1 MAIGRPWDKERG
13 MTKQVAV
20 ILAGCGVFDGSEIY
34 ETTLTLLRLDQ
45 LGLGYRCFAPDIEQH
60 HVVNHLDQAV
70 VEGEHRNVLQESA
83 RLARGD
89 ISPLSELE
97 ADDFDAV
104 IVPGGFGVAKN
115 LSDFASAS
123 DNMQVLEALK
133 EALAGFR
140 EEAKPIG
147 LMCISPVIVPKLLG
161 DGIAVTVGNDP
172 AVSGAI
178 SAMGGLHRSCS
189 VEDIVVDL
197 EHRVVT
203 TPAYMLA
210 TRISE
215 AATGIFK
222 LVERIDEMMQ

>member
-1 MAIGRPWDKERG
+1 
-13 MTKQVAV
+13 MTKQVAIV
-20 ILAGCGVFDGSEIY
+20 LAGCGVFDGSEIY

-45 LGLGYRCFAPDIEQH
+45 LGIGYRCFAPDVEQH
-60 HVVNHLDQAV
+60 HVINHITQTP
-70 VEGEHRNVLQESA
+70 VEGEQRNVLQESA
-83 RLARGD
+83 RLARGE
-89 ISPLSELE
+89 ISPITELN
-97 ADDFDAV
+97 ADEFDAV

-115 LSDFASAS
+115 LSDFATQG
-123 DNMQVLEALK
+123 DNMQVLESLK
-133 EALAGFR
+133 DALAGFKQ
-140 EEAKPIG
+140 EAKPIG
-147 LMCISPVIVPKLLG
+147 LMCIAPVMVPRLLG
-161 DGIAVTVGNDP
+161 DGIAVTIGNEP
-172 AVSGAI
+172 SVSGAI

-222 LVERIDEMMQ
+222 LVDRIDEMMG

>member
-1 MAIGRPWDKERG
+1 MA
-13 MTKQVAV
+13 KQVAV
-20 ILAGCGVFDGSEIY
+20 ILAGCGVYDGSEIY

-45 LGLGYRCFAPDIEQH
+45 LGIEYRCFAPDIEQQ
-60 HVVNHLDQAV
+60 HVVNHLTQEV
-70 VEGEHRNVLQESA
+70 VEGEQRNVLLESA

-89 ISPLSELE
+89 ISALE
-97 ADDFDAV
+97 ALNADNFDAV

-133 EALAGFR
+133 EALVGFR
-140 EEAKPIG
+140 QEAKPIG
-147 LMCISPVIVPKLLG
+147 LMCIAPALVPRLLG

-178 SAMGGLHRSCS
+178 SAMGGLHRTCS
-189 VEDIVVDL
+189 VEDIVVDF
-197 EHRVVT
+197 EHSVVT

-222 LVERIDEMMQ
+222 LVDRLAEMMD

>member
-1 MAIGRPWDKERG
+1 

-20 ILAGCGVFDGSEIY
+20 VLAGCGVFDGSEIY

-45 LGLGYRCFAPDIEQH
+45 LGIGYRCFAPDIEQH
-60 HVVNHLDQAV
+60 HVINHLTQEV
-70 VEGEHRNVLQESA
+70 VEGERRNVLQESA
-83 RLARGD
+83 RLARGE
-89 ISPLSELE
+89 ISPLNELA

-115 LSDFASAS
+115 LSDFAAAS
-123 DNMQVLEALK
+123 DSMQVLEALK

-147 LMCISPVIVPKLLG
+147 LMCIAPVMVPRLLG
-161 DGIAVTVGNDP
+161 DGIAVTIGNDP

-222 LVERIDEMMQ
+222 LVDRIDEMMK

>member
-1 MAIGRPWDKERG
+1 MA
-13 MTKQVAV
+13 KQVAV
-20 ILAGCGVFDGSEIY
+20 ILAGCGVYDGSEIY

-45 LGLGYRCFAPDIEQH
+45 LGIEYRCFAPDIDQQ
-60 HVVNHLDQAV
+60 HVVNHLTQEV
-70 VEGEHRNVLQESA
+70 VEGEQRNVLLESA
-83 RLARGD
+83 RLARGE
-89 ISPLSELE
+89 ISPLE
-97 ADDFDAV
+97 ALDADNFDAV

-123 DNMQVLEALK
+123 DNMQVLDALK

-140 EEAKPIG
+140 QEAKSIG
-147 LMCISPVIVPKLLG
+147 LMCIAPVLVPRLLG

-178 SAMGGLHRSCS
+178 SAMGGLHRTCS
-189 VEDIVVDL
+189 VEDIVVDF
-197 EHRVVT
+197 EHSVVT

-222 LVERIDEMMQ
+222 LVDRIAEMMD

>member
-1 MAIGRPWDKERG
+1 

-60 HVVNHLDQAV
+60 HVVNHLDQEV

-89 ISPLSELE
+89 ISPLSELV

-147 LMCISPVIVPKLLG
+147 LMCIAPVIVPKLLG

-222 LVERIDEMMQ
+222 LVERIDEMMK

>member
-1 MAIGRPWDKERG
+1 MA
-13 MTKQVAV
+13 KQVAV
-20 ILAGCGVFDGSEIY
+20 ILAGCGVYDGSEIY

-45 LGLGYRCFAPDIEQH
+45 LGIEYRCFAPDIDQQ
-60 HVVNHLDQAV
+60 HVVNHLTQEV
-70 VEGEHRNVLQESA
+70 VEGEQRNVLLESA
-83 RLARGD
+83 RLARGE
-89 ISPLSELE
+89 ISPLE
-97 ADDFDAV
+97 ALDADNFDAV

-123 DNMQVLEALK
+123 DNMQVLDALK

-140 EEAKPIG
+140 QEAKSIG
-147 LMCISPVIVPKLLG
+147 LMCSAPVLVPRLLG

-178 SAMGGLHRSCS
+178 SAMGGLHRTCS
-189 VEDIVVDL
+189 VEDIVVDF
-197 EHRVVT
+197 EHSVVT

-222 LVERIDEMMQ
+222 LVDRIAEMMD

>member
-1 MAIGRPWDKERG
+1 

-20 ILAGCGVFDGSEIY
+20 VLAGCGVFDGSEIY

-45 LGLGYRCFAPDIEQH
+45 LGIGYRCFAPDIEQH
-60 HVVNHLDQAV
+60 HVINHLNQEVA
-70 VEGEHRNVLQESA
+70 EGERRNVLQESA
-83 RLARGD
+83 RLARGE
-89 ISPLSELE
+89 ISSLNELM

-123 DNMQVLEALK
+123 DSMQVLEALK

-147 LMCISPVIVPKLLG
+147 LMCIAPVMVPRLLG
-161 DGIAVTVGNDP
+161 DGIAVTIGNDP

-222 LVERIDEMMQ
+222 LVDRIDEMMK

>member
-1 MAIGRPWDKERG
+1 

-20 ILAGCGVFDGSEIY
+20 ILAGCGVYDGSEVY

-45 LGLGYRCFAPDIEQH
+45 LGIGYRCFAPDIEQH
-60 HVVNHLDQAV
+60 HVVNHLTQEI
-70 VEGEHRNVLQESA
+70 VEGEQRNVLLESA
-83 RLARGD
+83 RLARGE
-89 ISPLSELE
+89 ISPLE
-97 ADDFDAV
+97 ALDADSFDAV

-123 DNMQVLEALK
+123 DNMQVLDALK
-133 EALAGFR
+133 EALVGFR
-140 EEAKPIG
+140 QEAKPIG
-147 LMCISPVIVPKLLG
+147 LMCIAPVLVPRLLG

-178 SAMGGLHRSCS
+178 SAMGGLHRSCV

-222 LVERIDEMMQ
+222 LVDRIAEMMT

>member
-1 MAIGRPWDKERG
+1 
-13 MTKQVAV
+13 MTKQVAIV
-20 ILAGCGVFDGSEIY
+20 LAGCGVFDGSEIY

-45 LGLGYRCFAPDIEQH
+45 LGIGYRCFAPDVEQH
-60 HVVNHLDQAV
+60 HVINHITQSPA
-70 VEGEHRNVLQESA
+70 EGEQRNVLQESA
-83 RLARGD
+83 RLARGE
-89 ISPLSELE
+89 ISPITELN
-97 ADDFDAV
+97 ADEFDAV

-115 LSDFASAS
+115 LSDFATQG
-123 DNMQVLEALK
+123 DNMQVLESLK
-133 EALAGFR
+133 DALAGFKQ
-140 EEAKPIG
+140 EAKPIG
-147 LMCISPVIVPKLLG
+147 LMCIAPVMVPRLLG
-161 DGIAVTVGNDP
+161 DGIAVTIGNEP
-172 AVSGAI
+172 SVSGAI

-222 LVERIDEMMQ
+222 LVDRIDEMMG

>member
-1 MAIGRPWDKERG
+1 

-20 ILAGCGVFDGSEIY
+20 ILAGCGVYDGSDIY

-45 LGLGYRCFAPDIEQH
+45 LGIGYRCFAPDIEHH
-60 HVVNHLDQAV
+60 HVVNHLNQEVAD
-70 VEGEHRNVLQESA
+70 GEPRNVLQESA
-83 RLARGD
+83 RLARGE
-89 ISPLSELE
+89 ISPLNALV
-97 ADDFDAV
+97 ADDFEAV

-115 LSDFASAS
+115 LSDFASAG
-123 DNMQVLEALK
+123 DNMHVLDALK
-133 EALAGFR
+133 QALSGFR
-140 EEAKPIG
+140 SESKPIG
-147 LMCISPVIVPKLLG
+147 LMCIAPVLVPRLFD

-178 SAMGGLHRSCS
+178 SAMGGLHRSCG
-189 VEDIVVDL
+189 VEDIVVDI

-215 AATGIFK
+215 AAVGIFK
-222 LVERIDEMMQ
+222 LVDRVVDMMD

>member
-1 MAIGRPWDKERG
+1 

-20 ILAGCGVFDGSEIY
+20 ILAGCGVYDGSEIY

-45 LGLGYRCFAPDIEQH
+45 LGLGYRCFAPDIDQH
-60 HVVNHLDQAV
+60 HVVNHLTQEEA
-70 VEGEHRNVLQESA
+70 EGEQRNVLQESA
-83 RLARGD
+83 RLARGE
-89 ISPLSELE
+89 ISPLSELA
-97 ADDFDAV
+97 ADEFDAV
-104 IVPGGFGVAKN
+104 IIPGGFGVAKN

-133 EALAGFR
+133 EALVGFR

-147 LMCISPVIVPKLLG
+147 LMCIAPVMVPRLLG
-161 DGIAVTVGNDP
+161 EGIAVTVGSDP

-178 SAMGGLHRSCS
+178 SAMGGLHRSCG

-222 LVERIDEMMQ
+222 LVDRLDEMMK

>member
-1 MAIGRPWDKERG
+1 M
-13 MTKQVAV
+13 
-20 ILAGCGVFDGSEIY
+20 
-34 ETTLTLLRLDQ
+34 
-45 LGLGYRCFAPDIEQH
+45 
-60 HVVNHLDQAV
+60 
-70 VEGEHRNVLQESA
+70 LQESA
-83 RLARGD
+83 RLARGN
-89 ISPLSELE
+89 IRPLSELD
-97 ADDFDAV
+97 ADNFDAV

-133 EALAGFR
+133 ESLFGFR
-140 EEAKPIG
+140 QEAKPIG
-147 LMCISPVIVPKLLG
+147 LMCISPVLVPRLLG

-178 SAMGGLHRSCS
+178 SAMGGLHRSCA

-222 LVERIDEMMQ
+222 LVDRLAEMMD